1 MRAEIKKENGREVYK
16 RKDKSD
22 FIEKVKI
29 GALAFIAGVTMT
41 LMFYPLIRPL
51 N

>member
-1 MRAEIKKENGREVYK
+1 MKAEVKEKDGREVYK
-16 RKDKSD
+16 RKNKSD
-22 FIEKVKI
+22 FIEKIKI
-29 GALAFIAGVTMT
+29 VALAFIAGVTMT